1 MSDLTGKPFAQK
13 AKVTM
18 VKKNPCPYCDRAMT
32 FFEARGIKVDIID
45 LTSQPEELI
54 NWKNKTGW
62 ATVPIILINDQLVG
76 GYTDI
81 KTLDEEG
88 RLVELLTA

>member
-1 MSDLTGKPFAQK
+1 MSQTKGT

-32 FFEARGIKVDIID
+32 FFEARGISVDIID
-45 LTSQPEELI
+45 LTGKPEELME
-54 NWKNKTGW
+54 WKHKTGW
-62 ATVPIILINDQLVG
+62 MTVPIIMINDQLIG
-76 GYTDI
+76 GYTDL

-88 RLVELLTA
+88 KLDALLA